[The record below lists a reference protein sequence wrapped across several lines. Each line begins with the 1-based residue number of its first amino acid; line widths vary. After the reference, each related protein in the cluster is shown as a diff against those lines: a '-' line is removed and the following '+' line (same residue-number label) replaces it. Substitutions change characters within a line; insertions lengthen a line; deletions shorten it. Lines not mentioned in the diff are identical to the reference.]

1 MKRIL
6 VITGILPIPAIKK
19 KKDENDILL
28 VTEDNLKQRYNDI
41 TFHYLLSLPKTNR
54 LLSLLSSKWNSYY
67 KLQKQKK
74 YPVRGRMVDVVGII
88 MLPKKLKIR
97 NLLYDLSF
105 WQKRKQIESI
115 IEAFSPTMIHA
126 QAVDGNAYLAKK
138 IGKKYKIPYIVT
150 LRGVN
155 EKPDRL
161 IFDNL
166 NNAKAIIALSPIKKN
181 IVEPF
186 IGKKIKFIPHGTTED
201 FFCSENKKEIILP
214 IKFVIVCRL
223 LALKNIDKTIRAFSL
238 VKDNYILDIYGD
250 GPEKGNLQMLITEL
264 ALGDKIKLNG
274 FINNAELPQKLKQ
287 YDIFIMLSYPE
298 SLGRVYFEA
307 MACGL
312 PVIASKGTGV
322 DGIIVD
328 GLHGFLVNY
337 KDINRL
343 YEVIVTLFKN
353 PKKILELRENALK
366 LVENFRWDA
375 ISKLLYEVYE

>member
-74 YPVRGRMVDVVGII
+74 YPVRGRIVDVVGII